1 MSIEIQAALYYYDLG
16 LLKRE
21 NHLYCLVDLKTGEW
35 YEKMTIYYI
44 ETLLKRWNQ
53 YGMSIQ

>member
-21 NHLYCLVDLKTGEW
+21 NHLYCLVDLKA
-35 YEKMTIYYI
+35 
-44 ETLLKRWNQ
+44 
-53 YGMSIQ
+53 SITRTEGIKNAK

>member
-44 ETLLKRWNQ
+44 ETLLKRWK
-53 YGMSIQ
+53 MSF